1 VCEIRIKKFRNI
13 LPSNT
18 LNIKIEDGTR
28 KKEDA
33 IKNLKISEMIRDQ
46 RSVNAL
52 SFRMA
57 AAAYQEKRRQVRP
70 LDH

>member
-46 RSVNAL
+46 RS
-52 SFRMA
+52 
-57 AAAYQEKRRQVRP
+57 Q
-70 LDH
+70 